1 MAENKKSSLGVMIL
15 IVISILLVLFIL
27 WFLVFKDKSSKKE
40 NSPVFYNKERINTNM
55 TYEYDNKDGVL
66 TQIVDKES
74 KPLQKDF
81 VINGIILIGSK
92 HKYFDTDDKNTIVKS
107 FVKKGFNT
115 TDINSSFY
123 LNEDIGFY
131 IKASY
136 KGNEKDVKIL
146 VVPQKT
152 IEEYDRLTTIELTDL
167 AVEKGFLLDY
177 KKPKKSNNYYVGA
190 NHVNANLPEGKYDI
204 LFTYKGEIA
213 YFININMVKE

>member
-74 KPLQKDF
+74 KPFQKDF
-81 VINGIILIGSK
+81 IINGIILIGSE

-115 TDINSSFY
+115 NDINSSFY
-123 LNEDIGFY
+123 LNEDIEFY

-152 IEEYDRLTTIELTDL
+152 IEEYDRCRKRFPFRL
-167 AVEKGFLLDY
+167 
-177 KKPKKSNNYYVGA
+177 
-190 NHVNANLPEGKYDI
+190 
-204 LFTYKGEIA
+204 
-213 YFININMVKE
+213 